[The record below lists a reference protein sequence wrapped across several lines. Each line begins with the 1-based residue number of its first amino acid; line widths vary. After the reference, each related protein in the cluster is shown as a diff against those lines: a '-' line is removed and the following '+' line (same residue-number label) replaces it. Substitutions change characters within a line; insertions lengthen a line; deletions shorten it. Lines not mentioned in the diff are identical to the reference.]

1 LTSIIVLFPKIE
13 NAKNIRNILVKSGFS
28 VEAVCNT
35 GAQALQYAQELND
48 GVVVCGYKYPDMICT
63 ELSGY
68 LPDHFQML
76 LVASRPNLAEVFG
89 SDIVCV
95 EMPLKVHEL
104 VSTVSMMVQNLE
116 QKRRKRRQ
124 NPVRRSEQ
132 EQGIIDEAKALL
144 MERNN
149 MTESEAHRYIQ
160 KSSMDSGTGLSETA
174 QMILALMG

>member
-1 LTSIIVLFPKIE
+1 MTSIIVLFPKIE

-35 GAQALQYAQELND
+35 GAQALQYAQGLND
-48 GVVVCGYKYPDMICT
+48 GVLVCGYKYPDMICT
-63 ELSGY
+63 QLMEF
-68 LPDHFQML
+68 LPTHFQML
-76 LVASRPNLAEVFG
+76 LVASRPNLADVFG

-124 NPVRRSEQ
+124 VPVQRNEK
-132 EQGIIDEAKALL
+132 EKGIIAEAKALL

-149 MTESEAHRYIQ
+149 MTEAEAHRYIQ